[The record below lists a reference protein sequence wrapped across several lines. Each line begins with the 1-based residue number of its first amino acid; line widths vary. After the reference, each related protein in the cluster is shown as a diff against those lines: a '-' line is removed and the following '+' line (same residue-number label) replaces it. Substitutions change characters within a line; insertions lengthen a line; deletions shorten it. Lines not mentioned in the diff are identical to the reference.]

1 MRAGVGP
8 RERAGGRAGAALR
21 ALHAAGCSPHV
32 RCARLPSPRSTC
44 GTRPSLLLRPRA
56 AAEGPAT
63 RFPRGCG
70 GERPCPRAD
79 SPGLRSCPSLQG
91 SCWAH
96 GVLLPLSIITT
107 PGLQGERGRGGGN
120 PGREPGYLWS
130 GQTSGEDLEEDERP
144 GVPPQDQAPR
154 RDSACPQLLCQA
166 LLLVT
171 YVWVMG

>member
-1 MRAGVGP
+1 MRAGVGR

-107 PGLQGERGRGGGN
+107 PGLQGERGRGGGATRAGN
-120 PGREPGYLWS
+120 QGICGVDRPVEKTLKKTR
-130 GQTSGEDLEEDERP
+130 DLGSPHRTRLP
-144 GVPPQDQAPR
+144 VGILPVPSSCVR
-154 RDSACPQLLCQA
+154 HSS
-166 LLLVT
+166 
-171 YVWVMG
+171 W